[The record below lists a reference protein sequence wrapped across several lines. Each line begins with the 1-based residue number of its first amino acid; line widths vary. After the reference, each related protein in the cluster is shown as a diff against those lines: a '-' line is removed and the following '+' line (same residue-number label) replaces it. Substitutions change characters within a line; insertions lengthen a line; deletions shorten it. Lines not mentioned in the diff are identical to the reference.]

1 MPEPISR
8 NPPCMINPMTA
19 VGRRGAGR
27 PSLGD
32 RAIMTATLPAIVQRA
47 ADAAAVDHGVDRTAV
62 LTDILCCHYG
72 RHDLMRHLPQ
82 QLIFETSRPTT
93 ELSDEDR
100 RVGPHVKVRPPRAVA
115 DLIELE
121 YQQLG
126 IERSTF
132 LADIVCLYMGYPEL
146 IRDMGVQQKEG
157 LPLAM

>member
-1 MPEPISR
+1 VPDPISG
-8 NPPCMINPMTA
+8 NHLCMINSMTG

-47 ADAAAVDHGVDRTAV
+47 ADAAAADHGVDRTAV

-93 ELSDEDR
+93 TLSEGDR
-100 RVGPHVKVRPPRAVA
+100 RIGPHVKVRPPRAVA
-115 DLIELE
+115 DVIGLE

-132 LADIVCLYMGYPEL
+132 LADIVCLHMGYPEL
-146 IRDMGVQQKEG
+146 IRDTGVQKEG